1 MKPLVIDDDRR
12 RAVRTDSLRTL
23 ASRTRPLTSA
33 VVIATTLRALHRHHP
48 HVALEDALEL
58 RVVINLDEIDRNT
71 PLGERIDTVLEA
83 ALAELTAWKAVP
95 AVSI

>member
-1 MKPLVIDDDRR
+1 MKPPVIDDNRR

-23 ASRTRPLTSA
+23 ASRTRPPTSA
-33 VVIATTLRALHRHHP
+33 VTATTLRALHRHHP

-58 RVVINLDEIDRNT
+58 RVVLDLDEIDRDT
-71 PLGERIDTVLEA
+71 PLGERVDTVLEA
-83 ALAELTAWKAVP
+83 ALAELTSWRAVP